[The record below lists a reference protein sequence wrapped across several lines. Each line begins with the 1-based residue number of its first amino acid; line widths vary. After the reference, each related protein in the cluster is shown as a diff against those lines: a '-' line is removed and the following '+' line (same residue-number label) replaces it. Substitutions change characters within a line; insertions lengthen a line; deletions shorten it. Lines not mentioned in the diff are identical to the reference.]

1 MKLEIEEAIKT
12 LQDLLYTSGKDYY
25 FWYEEAAAIRMGIQA
40 LKIYKGFLN
49 TVDDVIGLPTS
60 EIEGDGQYIA
70 RL

>member
-1 MKLEIEEAIKT
+1 MELEIEEAIKT

-49 TVDDVIGLPTS
+49 TVDNVIGLPTF

>member
-12 LQDLLYTSGKDYY
+12 LQDLLYTNSKDH
-25 FWYEEAAAIRMGIQA
+25 FLWYEETAAIRMGIQA
-40 LKIYKGFLN
+40 LKIYKEFLN

-60 EIEGDGQYIA
+60 EIEGDGHYVA

>member
-1 MKLEIEEAIKT
+1 MELSIDEAIQT
-12 LQDLLYTSGKDYY
+12 LQDLLYTDSKDHF
-25 FWYEEAAAIRMGIQA
+25 FWYEETAAIRMGIQA

-49 TVDDVIGLPTS
+49 TVDDVIELSTS